1 MSERQS
7 LAKNGHSLKEEPRGR
22 ANAIRSA
29 CMNHSPKIRLR
40 IILNP
45 GTLIG
50 WGKADLLQAI
60 DETGSISE
68 AGRRMGMSYKRAWT
82 LINTMNAY
90 FQEPLVASTRGGSRG
105 GGAQLTKTGRA
116 VLETYRRIEKKVH
129 SVSERDLKMLTS
141 LAAK

>member
-1 MSERQS
+1 
-7 LAKNGHSLKEEPRGR
+7 
-22 ANAIRSA
+22 
-29 CMNHSPKIRLR
+29 MNQSPKIRLR

-45 GTLIG
+45 DTLIG

-90 FQEPLVASTRGGSRG
+90 FHEPLVLSMRGGSRG
-105 GGAQLTKTGRA
+105 GGAQLTQTGRA
-116 VLETYRRIEKKVH
+116 VLEAYRRIEKKVH
-129 SVSERDLKMLTS
+129 SVSERDLKVLTS
-141 LAAK
+141 LAVKKLR